1 MSWLTLTVT
10 GFVVLVGM
18 VLIAYALVRRS
29 IVIVSTV
36 HCGIVSRFKKRT
48 GRVLDEGLRFVWP
61 FVDSVD
67 LFKLEVVTSDVA
79 ESFFSSDQLE
89 VIIKGKVQW
98 RPDKRLVSSKFVEM
112 SEDTIT
118 KGLIGAIK
126 AELGIIAGQKEAEA
140 FIGSREAVGLLIN
153 CVLRMEEPFH
163 IIHAAL
169 PSTRLDF
176 YVQNGNNVRD
186 HLRDEHKLVNNRSD
200 IEAGYGID
208 ILKFELEDV
217 DFSPATKKVMESKKQ
232 VVEKLKAN
240 QLALDKKMQMIEDFK
255 AKGLDPQAAV
265 NAAELALEESR
276 TTRQIFSVEG
286 LDKLKGLLSLTQV
299 APAPTPAP
307 QPIVVMSPPAPA
319 VVTPPLAPKK
329 RAPRRTSRPK
339 KAKRQACPP
348 KRRKRRK
355 AVARKPKTKQSRVS
369 KRCNGHCSACGR
381 RVRHRGGPAS
391 SPACRRGRA
400 GEHRRTK

>member
-29 IVIVSTV
+29 VVIIPTV

-48 GRVLDEGLRFVWP
+48 GRVLGEGLRFVWP

-217 DFSPATKKVMESKKQ
+217 DFSPATKKVM
-232 VVEKLKAN
+232 
-240 QLALDKKMQMIEDFK
+240 
-255 AKGLDPQAAV
+255 GLDPQAAV

-286 LDKLKGLLSLTQV
+286 LDKLKGLLNLTQAPPALPTGRQ
-299 APAPTPAP
+299 APAPVP
-307 QPIVVMSPPAPA
+307 QPVVVVSPP
-319 VVTPPLAPKK
+319 APKK

-381 RVRHRGGPAS
+381 RVRHRGGPDS

>member
-286 LDKLKGLLSLTQV
+286 LDKLKGLLNLTQAPPALPTGRQ
-299 APAPTPAP
+299 APAPVP
-307 QPIVVMSPPAPA
+307 QPVVVVSPP
-319 VVTPPLAPKK
+319 APKK

-391 SPACRRGRA
+391 SA